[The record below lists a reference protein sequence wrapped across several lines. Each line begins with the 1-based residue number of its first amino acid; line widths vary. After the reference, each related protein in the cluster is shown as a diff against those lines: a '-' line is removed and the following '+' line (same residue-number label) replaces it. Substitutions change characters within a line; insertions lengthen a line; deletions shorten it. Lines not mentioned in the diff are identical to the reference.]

1 MVNFFINTIQ
11 EHFTPHAMDYSF
23 LNDPN
28 AIAEILAT
36 AEPEH
41 RAMQSAEGW
50 DDKTLAIKIATKR
63 HNKEAFD
70 SMWKEWKGR
79 VMRMSDEDLEKEDD
93 VIRAMVDPYVKDFQA
108 MSEDD
113 KRQASSSVREKIKWL
128 KEVYAFTKDER
139 VAREDKKKYSKR
151 LQLMSD
157 EGFQKEIQTLDQQ
170 LTELNKNIAAT
181 PSNADQSVH
190 LGNVYQMKT
199 LEAKSHLVRDERNR
213 RAEK

>member
-1 MVNFFINTIQ
+1 
-11 EHFTPHAMDYSF
+11 MDYSF
-23 LNDPN
+23 LDDPD
-28 AIAEILAT
+28 AIAEILAIS
-36 AEPEH
+36 EPEH
-41 RAMQSAEGW
+41 RAMQSALGW
-50 DDKTLAIKIATKR
+50 DDKTLAIEIATKR
-63 HNKEAFD
+63 HNKGVFD
-70 SMWKEWKGR
+70 SMWKDWKER
-79 VMRMSDEDLEKEDD
+79 VVRMSDEDLEMEDD

-113 KRQASSSVREKIKWL
+113 KRKASSSVREKIRWL
-128 KEVYAFTKDER
+128 KKVYAFTKDVR

-151 LQLMSD
+151 LQLMSNY
-157 EGFQKEIQTLDQQ
+157 GFQKEIQTLDQQ

-199 LEAKSHLVRDERNR
+199 LEAKSHLVCDERNR

>member
-1 MVNFFINTIQ
+1 
-11 EHFTPHAMDYSF
+11 MDYSF
-23 LNDPN
+23 LDDPD
-28 AIAEILAT
+28 AIAEILAS

-41 RAMQSAEGW
+41 RAMQSAQGW
-50 DDKTLAIKIATKR
+50 DDKTLAIEIATKR
-63 HNKEAFD
+63 HNKRVFD
-70 SMWKEWKGR
+70 SMWKDWKER
-79 VMRMSDEDLEKEDD
+79 VVRMSDEDLEMEDD

-113 KRQASSSVREKIKWL
+113 KRKASSSVREKIRWL
-128 KEVYAFTKDER
+128 KKVYAFTKDVR

-151 LQLMSD
+151 LQLMSNY
-157 EGFQKEIQTLDQQ
+157 GFQKEIQTLDQQ
-170 LTELNKNIAAT
+170 LTELNKNIAGT

-199 LEAKSHLVRDERNR
+199 LEAKSHLVCDERNR

>member
-1 MVNFFINTIQ
+1 
-11 EHFTPHAMDYSF
+11 MDYSF
-23 LNDPN
+23 LDDPDASAEML
-28 AIAEILAT
+28 AIS
-36 AEPEH
+36 EPEH
-41 RAMQSAEGW
+41 RAMQSALGW
-50 DDKTLAIKIATKR
+50 DDKTLAIEVATKR

-113 KRQASSSVREKIKWL
+113 KRKASSSVREKIRWL
-128 KEVYAFTKDER
+128 KEVYAFTKDVR

-151 LQLMSD
+151 LQLMSNY
-157 EGFQKEIQTLDQQ
+157 GFQKEIQTLDQQ
-170 LTELNKNIAAT
+170 LTELNKNIAGT

-199 LEAKSHLVRDERNR
+199 LEAKSHLVCDERNR

>member
-1 MVNFFINTIQ
+1 M

-23 LNDPN
+23 LDDPD
-28 AIAEILAT
+28 AIAEILAS

-41 RAMQSAEGW
+41 RAMQSAQGW
-50 DDKTLAIKIATKR
+50 DDKTLAIEIATKR
-63 HNKEAFD
+63 HNKGVFD
-70 SMWKEWKGR
+70 SMWKDWKER
-79 VMRMSDEDLEKEDD
+79 VVRMSDEDLEMEDD

-113 KRQASSSVREKIKWL
+113 KRKASSSVREKIRWL
-128 KEVYAFTKDER
+128 KKVYAFTKDVR

-151 LQLMSD
+151 LQLMSNY
-157 EGFQKEIQTLDQQ
+157 GFQKEIQTLDQQ
-170 LTELNKNIAAT
+170 LTELNKNIAGT

-199 LEAKSHLVRDERNR
+199 LEAKSHLVCDERNR

>member
-1 MVNFFINTIQ
+1 
-11 EHFTPHAMDYSF
+11 MDYSF
-23 LNDPN
+23 LDDPD
-28 AIAEILAT
+28 AIAEILAS

-41 RAMQSAEGW
+41 RAMQSAQGW
-50 DDKTLAIKIATKR
+50 DDKTLAIEIATKR
-63 HNKEAFD
+63 HNKGVFD
-70 SMWKEWKGR
+70 SMWKDWKER
-79 VMRMSDEDLEKEDD
+79 VVRMSDEDLEMEDD

-113 KRQASSSVREKIKWL
+113 KRKASSSVREKIRWL
-128 KEVYAFTKDER
+128 KKVYAFTKDVR

-151 LQLMSD
+151 LQLMSNY
-157 EGFQKEIQTLDQQ
+157 GFQKEIQTLDQQ
-170 LTELNKNIAAT
+170 LTELNKNIAGT

-199 LEAKSHLVRDERNR
+199 LEAKSHLVCDERNR